1 MTEKSFVKK
10 LEETYLKE
18 GFYTKKEIGVGYG
31 IADLVL
37 FRPNIQNCLKRLGH
51 KQLKPL
57 LNEGY
62 FKVFNLLPDIE
73 TISKPAKLNNLKTK
87 IHYSSSFLKYKLLK
101 DLKNAKYVKEVNG
114 NYYFKINGWLPIGK
128 ELIAIEA
135 KLKDWRRG
143 FYQANRYR
151 VFADKAYL
159 AVPLNIANIVDIAL
173 LKKHGVGLIA
183 FDVESNTK
191 KIILEA
197 RKKGVFSITKRNYA
211 SEYFWNLDLRK
222 NLISN

>member
-10 LEETYLKE
+10 LEIIYLKE
-18 GFYTKKEIGVGYG
+18 GFYTRKELGVGYG

-37 FRPNIQNCLKRLGH
+37 FRPDIKNCLKRLDR

-62 FKVFNLLPDIE
+62 FKVFDSLSDIE
-73 TISKPAKLNNLKTK
+73 SDTAPTKLDDLKTK

-101 DLKNAKYVKEVNG
+101 ELKKAKYVKEVER

-151 VFADKAYL
+151 VFADKVYL
-159 AVPLNIANIVDIAL
+159 AVPFNIAKKVDISL
-173 LKKHGVGLIA
+173 LRKHGVGLIA
-183 FDVESNTK
+183 FDAENNMK
-191 KIILEA
+191 KIMLEA
-197 RKKGVFSITKRNYA
+197 RKKEMFSETKRNYA
-211 SEYFWNLDLRK
+211 SEYFWGFELKK

>member
-1 MTEKSFVKK
+1 MNERSFVKK
-10 LEETYLKE
+10 LEKAYLKE

-37 FRPNIQNCLKRLGH
+37 FRPNIQNCLKRLSY

-62 FKVFNLLPDIE
+62 FKIFNLLPDIE
-73 TISKPAKLNNLKTK
+73 TNKKPTKLDNLKIK
-87 IHYSSSFLKYKLLK
+87 VHYSSSFLKYKLLK
-101 DLKNAKYVKEVNG
+101 DLKKAKYIKEVSG

-135 KLKDWRRG
+135 KLKDWKRG

-151 VFADKAYL
+151 MFANKSYL
-159 AVPLNIANIVDIAL
+159 AVPSNIVNLVDITI

-183 FDVESNTK
+183 FDMNNNTK
-191 KIILEA
+191 RTLLEA
-197 RKKGVFSITKRNYA
+197 RKKEIFSTTKRNYA

-222 NLISN
+222 GLISN